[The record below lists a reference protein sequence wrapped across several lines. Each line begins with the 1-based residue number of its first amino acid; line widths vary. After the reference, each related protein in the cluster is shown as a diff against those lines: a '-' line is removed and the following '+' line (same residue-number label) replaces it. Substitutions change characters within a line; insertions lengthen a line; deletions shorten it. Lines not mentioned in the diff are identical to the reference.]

1 MKNESGIE
9 VVRNAKDAS
18 GYRIIICPV
27 CQKEI
32 IRIKHKETFEQIGAV
47 LGITNSFWETAAV
60 HGTLSPTGDWEAV
73 IQDHINQHN
82 AAEVIARI
90 YKLEDAEITM
100 RATAEKLNDFID
112 YIALHPS
119 WLNNPAT
126 KEKIKKHLEDAPD
139 EFIPEQIEELIYPS
153 SLRKTDCF

>member
-1 MKNESGIE
+1 MKNESGIG

-32 IRIKHKETFEQIGAV
+32 IRIKQTETVEQIGAA

-82 AAEVIARI
+82 AAQVIARI

-100 RATAEKLNDFID
+100 RATADRLNDFLDKSAGHADWFNNKASID
-112 YIALHPS
+112 RIRKYI
-119 WLNNPAT
+119 
-126 KEKIKKHLEDAPD
+126 EYAPND
-139 EFIPEQIEELIYPS
+139 FIPEQIMELINPS
-153 SLRKTDCF
+153 SLEETDCF